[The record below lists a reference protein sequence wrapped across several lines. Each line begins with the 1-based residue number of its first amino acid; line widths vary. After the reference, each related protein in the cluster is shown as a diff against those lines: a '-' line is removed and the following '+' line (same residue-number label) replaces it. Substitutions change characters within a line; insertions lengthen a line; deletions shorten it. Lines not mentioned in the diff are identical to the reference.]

1 MGIGIREARQNLPT
15 LIKRAAQYDEDIQ
28 LGARGADE
36 VTLVSTDKYERMR
49 RELDHLQG
57 VIERLTARLET
68 ASATADRLAGEV
80 QQPFAGLQRALEE
93 GRLSVQPDDAPRVR
107 RYIPGYT
114 GISPVSRE
122 EQIRLAS
129 RSPQP
134 AQRRTLP
141 RA

>member
-15 LIKRAAQYDEDIQ
+15 LIKRAAQNDEDIQ

-36 VTLVSTDKYERMR
+36 VTLVSTGKYERMR
-49 RELDHLQG
+49 RELAHLEG
-57 VIERLTARLET
+57 VIERLTARLDA
-68 ASATADRLAGEV
+68 ASATADRLADEV
-80 QQPFAGLQRALEE
+80 QPFAGLQRALEE
-93 GRLSVQPDDAPRVR
+93 GRLSMQPDGAPRVR
-107 RYIPGYT
+107 RYIPDYT

-129 RSPQP
+129 QLKQP
-134 AQRRTLP
+134 AQQRTRP